1 MCLGVGM
8 IKKLG
13 TILFILMF
21 GFGISSAETHKT
33 LTHRFIFQEGEF
45 YKTRLVANFLD
56 DIIRSA
62 EPEFVQDLHD
72 RTRVVG
78 MLQSIRSVI
87 LTKMDQGYNEK
98 ISLLGDS
105 FKTGQWRCDKLAFI
119 YLSVAEMMDW
129 PVDIV
134 LAPKHMFIKWRLPD
148 NSYFYWETTNGRAY
162 DDEYYRS
169 KFSIS
174 KEAIL
179 NGIYMKPLNESE
191 LQAVQYLNIGKKWL
205 EKKQYEKA
213 LAYYTNAINLWS
225 TFSEAYNNKAIAEIY
240 LDHIGQALYD
250 LDKAIELD
258 PNCAAAYY
266 NRGRIWLDAG
276 QYEKALRDFQL
287 AKKNDSNN
295 AFIPGFINYIELMLD
310 GHDPT

>member
-1 MCLGVGM
+1 MGVGM
-8 IKKLG
+8 IKNLG
-13 TILFILMF
+13 TILCILMF
-21 GFGISSAETHKT
+21 GFCISSAETHKT

-105 FKTGQWRCDKLAFI
+105 FKTGQWRCDKLAFS
-119 YLSVAEMMDW
+119 YLSVAEMKDW

-148 NSYFYWETTNGRAY
+148 NSYFYWETTNGRTY
-162 DDEYYRS
+162 DDEYNRS

-179 NGIYMKPLNESE
+179 NGIYMKPLKESE
-191 LQAVQYLNIGKKWL
+191 LQAVQYLNIGEKWL
-205 EKKQYEKA
+205 EKKQYE
-213 LAYYTNAINLWS
+213 N
-225 TFSEAYNNKAIAEIY
+225 
-240 LDHIGQALYD
+240 
-250 LDKAIELD
+250 
-258 PNCAAAYY
+258 
-266 NRGRIWLDAG
+266 
-276 QYEKALRDFQL
+276 ALRDFQL
-287 AKKNDSNN
+287 AKKNDANN
-295 AFIPGFINYIELMLD
+295 AFILGFINYIELMLD